1 MLLDPRLAVLL
12 AATVWGTTG
21 TARALGPDD
30 ASPTAVGAAR
40 LVVGGACLVLVGWRQ
55 GWLSAPRTDSVRRPW
70 RRGGATPVFLVS
82 VGAMAA
88 YQPLFF
94 GGVDRTGVAVGT
106 MVGIGS
112 SPVFAGLL
120 GIVVR
125 SERPG
130 RRWLAATALAVAGTL
145 LLVGAGDRDDVDP
158 TGLALALGAGLA
170 YAIYVLATKLLLDGG
185 SAPDALTAR
194 VFGCAGLVLLPA
206 ALAAGIGPLL
216 SPGGLLMV
224 AHLGIVTVAVGYV
237 LFTRGL
243 TGVGVAAAGTLTLAE
258 PATATLF
265 GIAVLGERPG
275 GAALAGLALVAAG
288 IVLLVTNH
296 RRGRVAVGSPV
307 RRVVACS
314 TMRSSNWPPE
324 GTSRP
329 SPPCSP
335 TARP

>member
-1 MLLDPRLAVLL
+1 MLLDPRVAVLL
-12 AATVWGTTG
+12 AATLWGTTG

-55 GWLSAPRTDSVRRPW
+55 GWLAAPPPPRSARRPP
-70 RRGGATPVFLVS
+70 RDGGATVAFLVA
-82 VGAMAA
+82 VAAMAA

-94 GGVDRTGVAVGT
+94 GGVARTGVAIGT

-112 SPVFAGLL
+112 SPVFAGAL
-120 GIVVR
+120 GTVVR
-125 SERPG
+125 RERPG

-194 VFGCAGLVLLPA
+194 IFGSAGLVLLPV
-206 ALAAGIGPLL
+206 ALASGIGPLL

-224 AHLGIVTVAVGYV
+224 AHLGILTVAVAYV

-258 PATATLF
+258 PATATLC
-265 GIAVLGERPG
+265 GIAILGERPG
-275 GAALAGLALVAAG
+275 GAALAGVALVAAG
-288 IVLLVTNH
+288 IVLLVTN
-296 RRGRVAVGSPV
+296 RRSGSVAVGS
-307 RRVVACS
+307 RGS
-314 TMRSSNWPPE
+314 
-324 GTSRP
+324 
-329 SPPCSP
+329 
-335 TARP
+335 

>member
-1 MLLDPRLAVLL
+1 MLLDPRLAVLA
-12 AATVWGTTG
+12 AATLWGTTG

-40 LVVGGACLVLVGWRQ
+40 LVVGGACLVLVGWRR
-55 GWLSAPRTDSVRRPW
+55 GWLSAPVRPDWSDRPW
-70 RRGGATPVFLVS
+70 GHGAATPAFLVA

-94 GGVDRTGVAVGT
+94 GGVARTGVAVGT

-120 GIVVR
+120 GMLVR
-125 SERPG
+125 GERPG
-130 RRWLAATALAVAGTL
+130 GRWVAATALAVAGTL

-194 VFGCAGLVLLPA
+194 IFGCAGLLLLPV

-216 SPGGLLMV
+216 SAGGLLMIG
-224 AHLGIVTVAVGYV
+224 HLGIVTVAVAYV

-258 PATATLF
+258 PATATLC
-265 GIAVLGERPG
+265 GIAILGERPG

-288 IVLLVTNH
+288 LVLLVANG
-296 RRGRVAVGSPV
+296 RRRRAAVGSPG
-307 RRVVACS
+307 S
-314 TMRSSNWPPE
+314 
-324 GTSRP
+324 
-329 SPPCSP
+329 
-335 TARP
+335 

>member
-1 MLLDPRLAVLL
+1 MLLDARLAVLL
-12 AATVWGTTG
+12 AATLWGTTG

-55 GWLSAPRTDSVRRPW
+55 GWLSAPLRPAPARRPG
-70 RRGGATPVFLVS
+70 RHGAATPAFAVA

-94 GGVDRTGVAVGT
+94 GGVARTGVAIGT

-120 GIVVR
+120 GMVVR
-125 SERPG
+125 GERPG
-130 RRWLAATALAVAGTL
+130 GRWLAATALAVAGTL

-158 TGLALALGAGLA
+158 TGLALALGAGMA

-185 SAPDALTAR
+185 IPPDALTAR
-194 VFGCAGLVLLPA
+194 VFGCAGLVLLPV

-216 SPGGLLMV
+216 SPAGLLML
-224 AHLGIVTVAVGYV
+224 AHLGILTVAVAYV

-258 PATATLF
+258 PATATLC
-265 GIAVLGERPG
+265 GIAILGERPG
-275 GAALAGLALVAAG
+275 GAALGGLALVAVG
-288 IVLLVTNH
+288 IVLLVTDGA
-296 RRGRVAVGSPV
+296 RRRVAVGSPG
-307 RRVVACS
+307 S
-314 TMRSSNWPPE
+314 
-324 GTSRP
+324 
-329 SPPCSP
+329 
-335 TARP
+335 

>member
-12 AATVWGTTG
+12 AATLWGTTG

-40 LVVGGACLVLVGWRQ
+40 LVVGGACLVLVGWRL
-55 GWLSAPRTDSVRRPW
+55 GWLSAPARADARRRTPRDA
-70 RRGGATPVFLVS
+70 GGALPFAVAVA
-82 VGAMAA
+82 AMAA

-94 GGVDRTGVAVGT
+94 GGVARTGVAIGT

-112 SPVFAGLL
+112 SPVFAGGL

-125 SERPG
+125 GERPG
-130 RRWLAATALAVAGTL
+130 RRWLSATALALAGTL
-145 LLVGAGDRDDVDP
+145 LLAGAGDRDDVDP
-158 TGLALALGAGLA
+158 VGLALALGAGFA

-185 SAPDALTAR
+185 ATPEGLTAR
-194 VFGCAGLVLLPA
+194 VFGCAGLVLLPV

-216 SPGGLLMV
+216 SPGGVLMV

-243 TGVGVAAAGTLTLAE
+243 SGVGVAAAGTLTLAE
-258 PATATLF
+258 PATATLC
-265 GIAVLGERPG
+265 GVVILGERPG

-288 IVLLVTNH
+288 IVVLVTQH
-296 RRGRVAVGSPV
+296 RRGGVAVD
-307 RRVVACS
+307 C
-314 TMRSSNWPPE
+314 
-324 GTSRP
+324 SRP
-329 SPPCSP
+329 
-335 TARP
+335 

>member
-12 AATVWGTTG
+12 AATLWGTTG

-40 LVVGGACLVLVGWRQ
+40 LVVGGACLVLVGWRL
-55 GWLSAPRTDSVRRPW
+55 GWLSAPARVDARRRTPRDA
-70 RRGGATPVFLVS
+70 GGALPFAVAVA
-82 VGAMAA
+82 AMAA

-94 GGVDRTGVAVGT
+94 GGVARTGVAIGT

-112 SPVFAGLL
+112 SPVFAGGL

-125 SERPG
+125 GERPG
-130 RRWLAATALAVAGTL
+130 RRWLSATALALAGTL
-145 LLVGAGDRDDVDP
+145 LLAGAGDRDDVDP
-158 TGLALALGAGLA
+158 VGLALALGAGFA

-185 SAPDALTAR
+185 TTPEGLTAR
-194 VFGCAGLVLLPA
+194 VFGCAGLVLLPV

-216 SPGGLLMV
+216 SPGGVLMV

-243 TGVGVAAAGTLTLAE
+243 SGVGVAAAGTLTLAE
-258 PATATLF
+258 PATATLC
-265 GIAVLGERPG
+265 GVVILGERPG

-288 IVLLVTNH
+288 IVVLVTQH
-296 RRGRVAVGSPV
+296 RRGGVAVD
-307 RRVVACS
+307 C
-314 TMRSSNWPPE
+314 
-324 GTSRP
+324 SRP
-329 SPPCSP
+329 
-335 TARP
+335 

>member
-1 MLLDPRLAVLL
+1 VLLDARLAVLL
-12 AATVWGTTG
+12 AATLWGTTG

-40 LVVGGACLVLVGWRQ
+40 LVVGGACLVLVGWRR
-55 GWLSAPRTDSVRRPW
+55 GWLSAPIRPASARRPG
-70 RRGGATPVFLVS
+70 RHGAATPAFVVA

-94 GGVDRTGVAVGT
+94 GGVARTGVAIGT

-120 GIVVR
+120 GMVVR
-125 SERPG
+125 GERPG
-130 RRWLAATALAVAGTL
+130 GRWLAATALAVAGTL

-185 SAPDALTAR
+185 SPPDALTAR
-194 VFGCAGLVLLPA
+194 VFGCAGLVLLPV

-216 SPGGLLMV
+216 TPAGLLMV
-224 AHLGIVTVAVGYV
+224 AHLGVLTVAVAYV

-258 PATATLF
+258 PATATLC
-265 GIAVLGERPG
+265 GIAILGERPG
-275 GAALAGLALVAAG
+275 GAALGGLALVAVG
-288 IVLLVTNH
+288 IVLLVTDGA
-296 RRGRVAVGSPV
+296 RRRVAVGSPG
-307 RRVVACS
+307 S
-314 TMRSSNWPPE
+314 
-324 GTSRP
+324 
-329 SPPCSP
+329 
-335 TARP
+335 

>member
-1 MLLDPRLAVLL
+1 MPLDPRLAVLL
-12 AATVWGTTG
+12 AATLWGTTG

-40 LVVGGACLVLVGWRQ
+40 LVVGGACLLLVGWRL
-55 GWLSAPRTDSVRRPW
+55 GWLAAPRRSDA
-70 RRGGATPVFLVS
+70 RRGPPGGGGAAAFVIAVA
-82 VGAMAA
+82 AMAA

-94 GGVDRTGVAVGT
+94 GGVARTGVAIGT

-112 SPVFAGLL
+112 SPVFAGGL

-125 SERPG
+125 GERPG
-130 RRWLAATALAVAGTL
+130 RRWLGATALAVAGTL
-145 LLVGAGDRDDVDP
+145 LLAGAGDRDDVDP

-185 SAPDALTAR
+185 AVPEALTAR

-206 ALAAGIGPLL
+206 AVAAGIGPLL

-224 AHLGIVTVAVGYV
+224 AHLGVVTVAVGYV

-258 PATATLF
+258 PATATLC
-265 GIAVLGERPG
+265 GIVVLGERPG
-275 GAALAGLALVAAG
+275 GAALVGLSLVAAG
-288 IVLLVTNH
+288 IVLLVTN
-296 RRGRVAVGSPV
+296 RRPGRVAVDSPGP
-307 RRVVACS
+307 R
-314 TMRSSNWPPE
+314 T
-324 GTSRP
+324 P
-329 SPPCSP
+329 SG
-335 TARP
+335 

>member
-1 MLLDPRLAVLL
+1 MLLDPRVAVLL
-12 AATVWGTTG
+12 AATMWGTTG

-55 GWLSAPRTDSVRRPW
+55 GWLSAPPGPHSARRPP
-70 RRGGATPVFLVS
+70 RDGGATVAFLVA
-82 VGAMAA
+82 VAAMAA

-94 GGVDRTGVAVGT
+94 GGVARTGVAVGT

-112 SPVFAGLL
+112 SPVFAGAL
-120 GIVVR
+120 GTVVR
-125 SERPG
+125 RERPG

-158 TGLALALGAGLA
+158 SGLALALGAGLA

-194 VFGCAGLVLLPA
+194 VFGCAGLVLLPVV
-206 ALAAGIGPLL
+206 LASGIGPLL
-216 SPGGLLMV
+216 SPGGLLMI
-224 AHLGIVTVAVGYV
+224 AHLGIVTVAVAYV

-258 PATATLF
+258 PATATLC
-265 GIAVLGERPG
+265 GIAILGERPG
-275 GAALAGLALVAAG
+275 GAALAGLALVASG
-288 IVLLVTNH
+288 IVLLVTH
-296 RRGRVAVGSPV
+296 RRPGSVAVGSPG
-307 RRVVACS
+307 S
-314 TMRSSNWPPE
+314 
-324 GTSRP
+324 
-329 SPPCSP
+329 
-335 TARP
+335 

>member
-1 MLLDPRLAVLL
+1 MPLDPRLAVLL
-12 AATVWGTTG
+12 AATLWGTTG

-40 LVVGGACLVLVGWRQ
+40 LVVGGVCLVLVCWSQ
-55 GWLSAPRTDSVRRPW
+55 GWLSTPEGTDDRRRTPT
-70 RRGGATPVFLVS
+70 GGGGPAFVVA
-82 VGAMAA
+82 VAAMAA

-94 GGVDRTGVAVGT
+94 GGVARTGVAVGT

-112 SPVFAGLL
+112 SPVFAGAL

-125 SERPG
+125 GERPG

-158 TGLALALGAGLA
+158 TGLVLALGAGLA

-185 SAPDALTAR
+185 AAPEALTAR
-194 VFGCAGLVLLPA
+194 VFGFAGLALLPV

-216 SPGGLLMV
+216 SPGGLVMV
-224 AHLGIVTVAVGYV
+224 AHLGIVTVTVGYV

-258 PATATLF
+258 PATATLC
-265 GIAVLGERPG
+265 GITILGERPD
-275 GAALAGLALVAAG
+275 GATLVGLALVGAG
-288 IVLLVTNH
+288 IVLLVTN
-296 RRGRVAVGSPV
+296 RRQGRVAVDSTGS
-307 RRVVACS
+307 
-314 TMRSSNWPPE
+314 
-324 GTSRP
+324 
-329 SPPCSP
+329 
-335 TARP
+335 